1 MTRWGSHL
9 VWLVVAV
16 LAFPCSG
23 APRVPAMDVRWEELR
38 PLILKRHV
46 KIADD
51 EGNVTAGVVEEV
63 TDAHIQLRV
72 RTVAGAS
79 ATATENISRGRVQT
93 IEFQRA
99 QGKSRAIWSTVL
111 ALAGASSGLLIGA
124 AETFG
129 EDGGGA
135 AVAATVAITLGGAAA
150 GYVIGRHRDTRTVI
164 LRVVARSAP

>member
-1 MTRWGSHL
+1 MTRWGSYP

-23 APRVPAMDVRWEELR
+23 APRVQAVDVRWEELR
-38 PLILKRHV
+38 PLILNRHI
-46 KIADD
+46 KISDD
-51 EGNVTAGVVEEV
+51 EGNVTAGVVQQV

-79 ATATENISRGRVQT
+79 ATAAENISRGRVQT

-99 QGKSRAIWSTVL
+99 QGKSRAIWSSVL
-111 ALAGASSGLLIGA
+111 ALAGASLGLLIGA

-129 EDGGGA
+129 EDGGAA
-135 AVAATVAITLGGAAA
+135 AVVATAAIAAGGAAA
-150 GYVIGRHRDTRTVI
+150 GYGIGRHRDTRTVI
-164 LRVVARSAP
+164 LRIVP